1 MMFVVRLHPK
11 AEIDKVWDWVGK
23 TFTGKKSDDV
33 VPLYVSQR
41 EDQHYVDT
49 ILEAKD
55 AEHLANFLIKQVPK
69 CKEIDDTRTVA
80 LMKPAFYPVPAKA
93 GQGAKRFA
101 ISVSVSPRNYRSVYD
116 HLTKM
121 KVPEGVYL
129 NYIAYEFGD
138 HDIVLSSIARNWDTI
153 RRFVRERIRNLPGV
167 TEAKAHLIFRSQR
180 LVSRPAWTKHQ
191 KKYSVEKITGVTPKD
206 KWEYDWTFIDECV
219 VSGALPD
226 EI

>member
-1 MMFVVRLHPK
+1 MMFVVRLRPR
-11 AEIDKVWDWVGK
+11 AEIDKVWNWVSK
-23 TFTGKKSDDV
+23 AFTGKKADDV

-41 EDQHYVDT
+41 EDHHYVDT

-55 AEHLANFLIKQVPK
+55 SEQLANFLIKQVPK
-69 CKEIDDTRTVA
+69 CREIDDTRTVT

-101 ISVSVSPRNYRSVYD
+101 VSISATPRNYRSVYD
-116 HLTKM
+116 HLIRM

-138 HDIVLSSIARNWDTI
+138 HDIILSSIARDWSMI
-153 RRFVRERIRNLPGV
+153 RKFVRERIRNLPGV
-167 TEAKAHLIFRSQR
+167 TEAKAHLIYRSQR
-180 LVSRPAWTKHQ
+180 LAPKSVWTKHQ
-191 KKYSVEKITGVTPKD
+191 KKYSVEKITGVVPKD

>member
-11 AEIDKVWDWVGK
+11 AEIDKVWNWVGK
-23 TFTGKKSDDV
+23 SFTGKKADDV

-41 EDQHYVDT
+41 EDHHFVDT

-55 AEHLANFLIKQVPK
+55 AEQLADFLIKQVPK
-69 CKEIDDTRTVA
+69 CREIDDTRTVA

-93 GQGAKRFA
+93 GQGTKRFA
-101 ISVSVSPRNYRSVYD
+101 ISISVSPRNYRSVYD
-116 HLTKM
+116 RLTKM

-129 NYIAYEFGD
+129 NYVAYEFGD
-138 HDIVLSSIARNWDTI
+138 HDMIVSSLARDWATV
-153 RRFVRERIRNLPGV
+153 RKFVRERIRNLPGV
-167 TEAKAHLIFRSQR
+167 TEAKAHLICRSQR
-180 LVSRPAWTKHQ
+180 LASKSVWTKHQ
-191 KKYSVEKITGVTPKD
+191 KKHSVEKITGVASKD